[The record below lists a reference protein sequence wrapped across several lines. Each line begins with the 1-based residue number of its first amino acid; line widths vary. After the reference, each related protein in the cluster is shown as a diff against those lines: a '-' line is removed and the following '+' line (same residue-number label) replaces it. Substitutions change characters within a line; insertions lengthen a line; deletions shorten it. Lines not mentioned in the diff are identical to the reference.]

1 MDENQIYNEERD
13 EGGNEPMTLE
23 EAFAMAQNRLGENAS
38 ESATETAGGDY
49 AEGGATDAETS
60 ENASTAPTEANT
72 TDTQPATAQS
82 GAETAPT
89 TSEAAPSSEV
99 SALRSLIEQ
108 QKAML
113 EQYQAQLQATQTEMQ
128 NLQSQASA
136 ANRSDAEVVAES
148 LLEPPVIDFSAIMYE
163 SKEVQDEAQRKW
175 LEDAASF
182 LEQKLS
188 KKYAPIEADYQR
200 REAEIQRT
208 NAKEQFRQNPQ
219 FKDFAER
226 EAWMEQILD
235 KTGLRDKL
243 PIDEQY
249 RIAYLMTQG
258 VDAVR
263 ARENPTPPPA
273 TPSVDKRLEA
283 ALADDELMRA
293 IEARRIRD
301 LQNRSTE
308 TPPAMN
314 AGGGTNRIG
323 LNVPEEASDFATAR
337 QRSLARLLGKK

>member
-38 ESATETAGGDY
+38 ETPAEAVETSSVSESTNTTETP
-49 AEGGATDAETS
+49 ENTPTS
-60 ENASTAPTEANT
+60 PTEPHSET
-72 TDTQPATAQS
+72 ETIPATS
-82 GAETAPT
+82 
-89 TSEAAPSSEV
+89 SSE
-99 SALRSLIEQ
+99 IETLKAQLAQ
-108 QKAML
+108 QNEML
-113 EQYQAQLQATQTEMQ
+113 ARYQAQLQATQTEMQ

-208 NAKEQFRQNPQ
+208 NAKERFKQNPQ
-219 FKDFAER
+219 YKGFAER
-226 EAWMEQILD
+226 EAWMERILD

-243 PIDEQY
+243 PLDDQY

-323 LNVPEEASDFATAR
+323 LNVPEEATDFATAR